1 MKTRLLALWRALPIP
16 VRRDAHRLLS
26 GLRGLGDRVSEAAV
40 DVGETLSQRATA
52 HRTAWRARRWG
63 GTAAPRG
70 PVTIA
75 GFLSAVH
82 GLGEGAR
89 MLERGF
95 RDCGLP
101 VRAID
106 LSRDVGFPID
116 IPSSTPPPSDAER
129 GVVIS
134 HINPPELLR
143 WIQATEGRHIYR
155 RRHIGYWAWELETI
169 PDDWRRAFDYVDE
182 VWAPSEFA
190 ARAIRAAAPP
200 RVKVTAA
207 PYPVYLNP
215 RPAADRARFGLPA
228 DAAVVLMAFDLRST
242 AERKNPYAALR
253 AFQQAAAM
261 ARHEA
266 VLVCKVVGGE
276 LYPQTLA
283 ELKILTADR
292 PEVRL
297 MTDSLSP
304 EDMAVLT
311 ASTDIVLSLHRS
323 EGYGLLM
330 AEAIWHGKAVIA
342 TGWSANAEFMDPA
355 SSVLADYHLEPVEGD
370 NAIYRLGQWATADEA
385 DAAEKLARLID
396 DDAWRGSLSAATA
409 NNRHAS
415 FQPRIWADTL
425 RGLLPRPDWIA

>member
-1 MKTRLLALWRALPIP
+1 MP
-16 VRRDAHRLLS
+16 
-26 GLRGLGDRVSEAAV
+26 GDFATKAVTDVSEMLSKRAAA
-40 DVGETLSQRATA
+40 L
-52 HRTAWRARRWG
+52 RTAWRARRRG
-63 GTAAPRG
+63 GPTPPG
-70 PVTIA
+70 PVTIV
-75 GFLSAVH
+75 GFLGAVH

-106 LSRDVGFPID
+106 LSGDVGFPVD
-116 IPSSTPPPSDAER
+116 MPAVSLQPSRAER

-143 WIQATEGRHIYR
+143 WIKMTEGREIHH
-155 RRHIGYWAWELETI
+155 RRHIGYWAWELEQI
-169 PDDWRRAFDYVDE
+169 PDDWRSAFDYVDE

-190 ARAIRAAAPP
+190 ARAICAAAPP

-207 PYPVYLNP
+207 PYPVYLNS
-215 RPAADRARFGLPA
+215 RPDADRARFGLPA
-228 DAAVVLMAFDLRST
+228 DAVVVLMAFDLRST

-253 AFQQAAAM
+253 AFQQAITTT
-261 ARHEA
+261 RRRA
-266 VLVCKVVGGE
+266 VLVCKVVGGD

-283 ELKILTADR
+283 DLKALTAEM
-292 PEVRL
+292 PGVRL
-297 MTDSLSP
+297 MTQSLSA
-304 EDMAVLT
+304 EDMAVLI

-355 SSVLADYHLEPVEGD
+355 SSVLTDYRLEPVKGD
-370 NAIYRLGQWATADEA
+370 DAIYRLGQWATADET
-385 DAAEKLARLID
+385 DAAEKLIRLID
-396 DDAWRGSLSAATA
+396 DDAWRGSLSAATVD
-409 NNRHAS
+409 NRHAS
-415 FQPRIWADTL
+415 FQPKIWADAM
-425 RGLLPRPDWIA
+425 RALLLRPDWTA